1 MKKKPIH
8 FHMSY
13 DAQGS
18 VLKKNVV
25 VHSNQRAYVIHG
37 THNVTLEENVAFD
50 VFGMYYI
57 YIFRFQKLQPCK
69 TVYDCI
75 LISNI
80 LFFMLIM

>member
-50 VFGMYYI
+50 VFGT
-57 YIFRFQKLQPCK
+57 FPKNCNHVKLFMI
-69 TVYDCI
+69 VY
-75 LISNI
+75 
-80 LFFMLIM
+80 